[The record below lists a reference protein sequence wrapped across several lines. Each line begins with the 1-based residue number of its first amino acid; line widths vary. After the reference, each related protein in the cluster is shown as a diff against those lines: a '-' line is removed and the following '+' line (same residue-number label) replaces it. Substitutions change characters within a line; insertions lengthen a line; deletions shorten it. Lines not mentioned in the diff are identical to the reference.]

1 MKNFLVVK
9 KLSLFNILIVMLY
22 KFFKFEV
29 YVFESSGRILN
40 WRLVKLLSLKKC
52 NFEDCLDIDLS
63 RYGGN
68 IGKPIDQITSKWIS
82 KYLLETFTPF
92 FANVK
97 NANIKNNLLIREY
110 VLGKCTR
117 LNNICVWIDGYFL
130 NHEKDNLN
138 IYLLGDI
145 SIIEKKFLKTSFDDL
160 KIQIIFSSNLF
171 VVFELLLKV
180 FKVFY
185 KKIFLI
191 INNVISSKS
200 RKYDSSFLTFPN
212 SNTDTFLY
220 KVLYFPHKSIFY
232 GDLYL
237 KDNFYS
243 EDLNSAFFPANILHI
258 EFENLSLTESQSQYY
273 KDNKIETE
281 MLPKLQIKEALY
293 HAIYIIKKIGLKKIL
308 FFLRKDFLLFLIFL
322 MNTVKFLSTKKI
334 ITENYDAKLVL
345 VGFDILFPT
354 ILSLAFESLQI
365 KTVAL
370 QERFLPT
377 FFLHYPFLM
386 DTYFCNS
393 EFVSKTIQKSNNKF
407 VNHCIPCGQPRSD
420 ILVNFQKNITSKNKR
435 FTVVA
440 FDFHSDLDFDDNRL
454 NVLINWRAN
463 ASFYRDLCN
472 LAKSFPDMDII
483 IRGKN
488 TDWTKIPFFKDE
500 LKNVNKITNIWID
513 DDYSKLNKQYE
524 LASLSDLVIAKYT
537 SIGDEIIAAGK
548 RIIYHDFT
556 PNSSHFFA
564 SGYFNYNNHNV
575 FAYSYD
581 QLFQM
586 VYKVVNGDELLTD
599 KELLELQLITN
610 NAPADGNT
618 KDRVMKNLNIIYNQT
633 YSSV

>member
-82 KYLLETFTPF
+82 KDLLEAFTPF
-92 FANVK
+92 FDNVK

-110 VLGKCTR
+110 LLSKCTS

-130 NHEKDNLN
+130 NHKKDNLN

-145 SIIEKKFLKTSFDDL
+145 SIIEKNFLKTSFDDL
-160 KIQIIFSSNLF
+160 KVQIIFSSNLF
-171 VVFELLLKV
+171 IVFELLLKV

-185 KKIFLI
+185 KKIFVN
-191 INNVISSKS
+191 INSFIFFKS
-200 RKYDSSFLTFPN
+200 RKHESSLITFPN
-212 SNTDTFLY
+212 NTTNTFDY

-258 EFENLSLTESQSQYY
+258 EFENISLTENQFQYY
-273 KDNKIETE
+273 KNNKIKTE
-281 MLPKLQIKEALY
+281 IFPKLQIKDVLY
-293 HAIYIIKKIGLKKIL
+293 YSIYIIKKLGLKKIL

-322 MNTVKFLSTKKI
+322 INTVKFLSTKKL
-334 ITENYDAKLVL
+334 ITENFDAKIVL
-345 VGFDILFPT
+345 AGFDILFPT
-354 ILSLAFESLQI
+354 ILSLAFESLRI
-365 KTVAL
+365 KTIAL

-393 EFVSKTIQKSNNKF
+393 EFVSKAIQKSNNKF
-407 VNHCIPCGQPRSD
+407 VNHCIPCGQSRSD
-420 ILVNFQKNITSKNKR
+420 TLVNFQENITSKNKR

-454 NVLINWRAN
+454 NVLINWKAN

-472 LAKSFPDMDII
+472 LAKSFPDVDII

-500 LKNVNKITNIWID
+500 LKNVNRIPNIWIN

-564 SGYFNYNNHNV
+564 SGYFNYNDYNV
-575 FAYSYD
+575 FAFSYE
-581 QLFQM
+581 QLHQM
-586 VYKVVNGDELLTD
+586 LYEVINGKELLSD
-599 KELLELQLITN
+599 KELLELQLIVN
-610 NAPADGNT
+610 NSPADGSC
-618 KDRVMKNLNIIYNQT
+618 KDRVMKNLNIIYNQA
-633 YSSV
+633 YS